1 MAKPALGLGC
11 VTLFGRFP
19 ALLANLR
26 RVQVHLIDG
35 TFELFRAFFAVPP
48 SQTRAGV
55 EVGAARG
62 LLRGFAAWLASGEVT
77 HVACA
82 FDHVI
87 ESFRNELFDGYKT
100 GDGIEPALYSQFE
113 LAERV
118 TRALGIVTWPMVE
131 FEADDAI
138 ATAAHRFAQLPEV
151 TRVVIASPDKDL
163 AQCLV
168 DEKVVCWDRLRN
180 NWLDAGGVLTKFGVT
195 PESIPDYL
203 ALVGDTADG
212 IPGVPRWGAKSAS
225 SVLAEYVHLEDIPNS
240 ASAWR
245 VKVRGAEVLSQN
257 LEAMRETSLLYR
269 RLATLR
275 RDVPLREELSDL
287 CWRGAPEAE
296 LSALCEELGEPGVL
310 ERLRGKGQT
319 PAG

>member
-1 MAKPALGLGC
+1 M
-11 VTLFGRFP
+11 
-19 ALLANLR
+19 
-26 RVQVHLIDG
+26 QVHLIDG
-35 TFELFRAFFAVPP
+35 TFELFRAFFAVPA

-100 GDGIEPALYSQFE
+100 GDGIEPTLYSQFG

-118 TRALGIVTWPMVE
+118 TRALGIVTWPMIE

-138 ATAAHRFAQLPEV
+138 ATAAHRFAQHPDV

-163 AQCLV
+163 AQCVL
-168 DEKVVCWDRLRN
+168 DTKVVCWDRLRN
-180 NWLDAGGVLTKFGVT
+180 NWLDAAGVVAKFGVSAV
-195 PESIPDYL
+195 SIPDYL

-212 IPGVPRWGAKSAS
+212 IPGVPRWGAKSAA
-225 SVLAEYVHLEDIPNS
+225 SVLAEYVHLENIPPS
-240 ASAWR
+240 ASDWR
-245 VKVRGAEVLSQN
+245 MKVRGAEALSQN
-257 LEAMRETSLLYR
+257 LEAMREQALLYR

-275 RDVPLREELSDL
+275 RDVPLTEELTDL

-296 LSALCEELGEPGVL
+296 LAALCEELGEPSVL
-310 ERLRGKGQT
+310 ERLRGRGNGQPSAT
-319 PAG
+319 

>member
-1 MAKPALGLGC
+1 M
-11 VTLFGRFP
+11 
-19 ALLANLR
+19 
-26 RVQVHLIDG
+26 QVHLIDG

-48 SQTRAGV
+48 AQTTAGV

-62 LLRGFAAWLASGEVT
+62 LMRSFAALLGTGEVT

-100 GDGIEPALYSQFE
+100 GDGIEPSLYSQFG

-118 TRALGIVTWPMVE
+118 TRALGIVTWPMIE

-138 ATAAHRFAQLPEV
+138 ATASHRFRQLPEV

-163 AQCLV
+163 AQCVV
-168 DEKVVCWDRLRN
+168 DTKVVCWDRLRN
-180 NWLDAGGVLTKFGVT
+180 NWLDAAGVVTKFGVSA
-195 PESIPDYL
+195 ESIPDYL

-225 SVLAEYVHLEDIPNS
+225 SVLAEYVHLENIPES

-245 VKVRGAEVLSQN
+245 VKVRGAEALAQS
-257 LEAMRETSLLYR
+257 LEQMREQALLYR

-275 RDVPLREELSDL
+275 CDVPLTEELSDL
-287 CWRGAPEAE
+287 RWLGAPEAE
-296 LSALCEELGEPGVL
+296 LAALCEELGEPNVL
-310 ERLRGKGQT
+310 ERLRGRGQT
-319 PAG
+319 RTV

>member
-1 MAKPALGLGC
+1 M
-11 VTLFGRFP
+11 
-19 ALLANLR
+19 
-26 RVQVHLIDG
+26 QVHLIDG
-35 TFELFRAFFAVPP
+35 TFELFRAFFAVPS
-48 SQTRAGV
+48 SQSPAGV

-100 GDGIEPALYSQFE
+100 GDGIDPALYSQFE

-118 TRALGIVTWPMVE
+118 TRALGIVTWPMIE

-138 ATAAHRFAQLPEV
+138 ATAAHRFAQHPEV

-163 AQCLV
+163 AQCV
-168 DEKVVCWDRLRN
+168 VGEKVVCWDRVRN
-180 NWLDAGGVLTKFGVT
+180 NWLDAAGVVTKFGVSA
-195 PESIPDYL
+195 ESIPDYL
-203 ALVGDTADG
+203 ALVGDNADG
-212 IPGVPRWGAKSAS
+212 IPGVPRWGAKSAG
-225 SVLAEYVHLEDIPNS
+225 SVLAEYVHLENIPTS

-245 VKVRGAEVLSQN
+245 VKVRGADALSQS
-257 LEAMRETSLLYR
+257 LEAMREQSLLYR

-287 CWRGAPEAE
+287 RWRGAPEGE
-296 LSALCEELGEPGVL
+296 LAALCEELGEPNVL
-310 ERLRGKGQT
+310 ERLRGKNQPPTG
-319 PAG
+319 

>member
-1 MAKPALGLGC
+1 LQSAHDLAFCALFHRAPAA
-11 VTLFGRFP
+11 F
-19 ALLANLR
+19 ANLLP
-26 RVQVHLIDG
+26 VQVHLIDG
-35 TFELFRAFFAVPP
+35 TFELFRAFFAVPA
-48 SQTRAGV
+48 SQNAAGV

-62 LLRGFAAWLASGEVT
+62 LMRGFAALLASGEVT

-100 GDGIEPALYSQFE
+100 GEGIEPALYSQFG

-118 TRALGIVTWPMVE
+118 TRALGIVTWPMIE

-138 ATAAHRFAQLPEV
+138 ATASHRFADHPEV

-163 AQCLV
+163 TQCVL
-168 DEKVVCWDRLRN
+168 DGKVVCWDRLRN
-180 NWLDAGGVLTKFGVT
+180 NWLDAAGVVAKFGVSA
-195 PESIPDYL
+195 ESIPDYL

-212 IPGVPRWGAKSAS
+212 IPGVPRWGAKSAGA
-225 SVLAEYVHLEDIPNS
+225 VLAEYVHLENIPSNVS
-240 ASAWR
+240 EWR
-245 VKVRGAEVLSQN
+245 IKVRGAQALSQN
-257 LEAMRETSLLYR
+257 LEAMREQSLLYR

-275 RDVPLREELSDL
+275 RDVPLLESLDDL

-296 LSALCEELGEPGVL
+296 LAALCEELGEPNVV
-310 ERLRGKGQT
+310 ERLRGKGQART
-319 PAG
+319 S